1 MQRLFLD
8 ANVLFSAALSP
19 TGTARALFALA
30 DAGQCELLTSAYAY
44 SEARRNLELKSIAA
58 VGELPGLMHVTR
70 EVAEPPRS
78 RVEFAARLLPDKDA
92 PILAAAIAAEASA
105 LVTGDQRHFGPL
117 YGRTLGGVVV
127 LTPRQAVEFVLT

>member
-19 TGTARALFALA
+19 TGTARALYALA
-30 DAGQCELLTSAYAY
+30 NAGQCELLTSAYAY
-44 SEARRNLELKSIAA
+44 SEARRNLELKSIAS
-58 VGELPGLMHVTR
+58 VGELTGLMHVTR
-70 EVAEPPRS
+70 EVAAPRS

-127 LTPRQAVEFVLT
+127 LTPRQALEFVLA